1 MDIHY
6 IWSFMCPDIAV
17 SLAGDEEGP
26 DLEKE
31 EIIIKLFE
39 V

>member
-6 IWSFMCPDIAV
+6 IWSFMCPYITV
-17 SLAGDEEGP
+17 SLAGDEEGAV
-26 DLEKE
+26 LEKE